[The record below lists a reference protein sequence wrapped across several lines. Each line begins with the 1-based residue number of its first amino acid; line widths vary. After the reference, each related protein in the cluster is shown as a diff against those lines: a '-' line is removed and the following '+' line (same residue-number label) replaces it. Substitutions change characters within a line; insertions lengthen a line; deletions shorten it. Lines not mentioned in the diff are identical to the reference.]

1 MVLLT
6 TQVPGANE
14 ATEKSE
20 VPVLLGRPETPEL
33 LCDSQKPKEAIEV
46 RDISGKGKGIFA
58 TR

>member
-14 ATEKSE
+14 AAEKSE
-20 VPVLLGRPETPEL
+20 VPVLGRSDSQEL
-33 LCDSQKPKEAIEV
+33 LPGSSKDAIEI